1 MDIDQFKEKIKQKS
15 QNLYIDIEDKD
26 SKKKIKYSV
35 QNDVT
40 LWRAQSLFSK
50 EPITIKWIKS
60 FSKDSIFFDIGAN
73 VGMYSIYSASI
84 NNNRVFSFEPE
95 SNNFQI
101 LMENIVLNN
110 LNNNIL
116 PYPIGISNETELTS
130 LHLGKYTKG
139 GSHHMVKESLDHNL
153 KEKLSNFKQGI
164 FSTTVN
170 DLIQRWNFPIPN
182 YLKIDVDGIEYKII
196 EESDIILKDQQLY
209 SILIEINSNREE
221 DLRIIKKLQSYGF
234 SYDKSQVDLAI
245 RKSGPHQGYA
255 EYLFYKN

>member
-1 MDIDQFKEKIKQKS
+1 MQLILFLKI
-15 QNLYIDIEDKD
+15 I
-26 SKKKIKYSV
+26 
-35 QNDVT
+35 
-40 LWRAQSLFSK
+40 R
-50 EPITIKWIKS
+50 
-60 FSKDSIFFDIGAN
+60 
-73 VGMYSIYSASI
+73 
-84 NNNRVFSFEPE
+84 
-95 SNNFQI
+95 
-101 LMENIVLNN
+101 
-110 LNNNIL
+110 
-116 PYPIGISNETELTS
+116 
-130 LHLGKYTKG
+130 
-139 GSHHMVKESLDHNL
+139 HNL

-234 SYDKSQVDLAI
+234 SYDKSQVDLAN